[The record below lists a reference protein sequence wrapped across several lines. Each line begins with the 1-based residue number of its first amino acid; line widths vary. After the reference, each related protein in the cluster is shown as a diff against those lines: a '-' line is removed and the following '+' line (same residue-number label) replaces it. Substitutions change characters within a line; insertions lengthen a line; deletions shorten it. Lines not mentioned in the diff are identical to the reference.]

1 MKKEEITGAEALLRS
16 LSAEGVED
24 VFGYPGGS
32 IIPLYNA
39 LYDYR
44 DRLNHILVRHEQG
57 AVHAAQGYARASGR
71 VGVCFATAGPGATNL
86 ITGIADAQM
95 DSTPIVCITAQVAK
109 DNLGTHFFQ
118 EADTISITNPITK
131 WSYEITHAREVA
143 SIISKAFHIARSGR
157 PGPVLVSITR
167 NAQIERTEYEY
178 APHTPRPEF
187 EKYRA
192 EYTEMQLAEA
202 AETINAAARPMI
214 IVGQG
219 VTLAGAEEQ
228 VRALAEAGDI
238 PVVSTLMGLSAFL
251 TGHRLFHGNVGMHGN
266 YAPNLMTQN
275 ADVVLAVGMRFSDR
289 VTGNV
294 AKYAPQAKIIHVEI
308 DRAEIG
314 KTVRVDMPLVGD
326 AREVVQALT
335 PRIERRD
342 RTDWHRFIDGL
353 KAADTSRATA
363 LRDGYLG
370 MAAAVDAVARLGGGD
385 ALVVTDVGQH
395 QMFSALYSRFARP
408 RSMITSGGL
417 GTMGFGLPAAI
428 GAKVARPD
436 REVVLL
442 VGDGGLQMS
451 LQELGTIMQSDIGV
465 KIVLLNN
472 GFLGMVRQW
481 QEMFF
486 DRRYSFVEMANPD
499 FLQIAAAYGIPA
511 RRVESRR
518 DLDGAVGQMLAA
530 DGAYFLEIVVEKEEN
545 VFPMIPAGAALDDI
559 LMQRKT

>member
-16 LSAEGVED
+16 LSAEAVED

-143 SIISKAFHIARSGR
+143 PVIAKAFHIARSGR

-167 NAQIERTEYEY
+167 NAQTECTEYEY
-178 APHTPRPEF
+178 VPHVPRPEL
-187 EKYRA
+187 EKYRS
-192 EYTEMQLAEA
+192 EYTEAFLSEA
-202 AETINAAARPMI
+202 AETINTAARPMI

-219 VTLAGAEEQ
+219 VTLAGAEDD
-228 VRALAEAGDI
+228 VRALAEAGNI
-238 PVVSTLMGLSAFL
+238 PVVSTLLGISAFP

-275 ADVVLAVGMRFSDR
+275 ADVILAIGMRFSDR

-294 AKYAPQAKIIHVEI
+294 ARYAPHAKIIHVEI

-314 KTVRVDMPLVGD
+314 KTVRVDIPLIGD
-326 AREVVQALT
+326 AREAAQALT
-335 PRIERRD
+335 PRIENRD
-342 RTDWHRFIDGL
+342 RADWHRFIEGL
-353 KAADTSRATA
+353 KAADTSRRTA

-370 MAAAVDAVARLGGGD
+370 MAAAVDAVARLGSGE

-395 QMFSALYSRFARP
+395 QMFSALYSRFVRP

-436 REVVLL
+436 REVVLF

-451 LQELGTIMQSDIGV
+451 LQELGTVMQSDVGL

-472 GFLGMVRQW
+472 SFLGMVRQW

-511 RRVESRR
+511 RRVESRCE
-518 DLDGAVGQMLAA
+518 LDSAVGQMLAA
-530 DGAYFLEIVVEKEEN
+530 KGAYFLEVVVENEEN

-559 LMQRKT
+559 LMQQKT